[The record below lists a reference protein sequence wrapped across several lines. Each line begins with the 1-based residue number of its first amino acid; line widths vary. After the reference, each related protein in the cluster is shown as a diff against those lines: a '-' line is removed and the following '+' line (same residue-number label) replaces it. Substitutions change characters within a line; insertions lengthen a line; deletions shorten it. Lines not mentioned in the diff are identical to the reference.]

1 MIPSENIITNII
13 EYLYRSSKS
22 VVRIITRIL
31 KQGLKINHVF
41 KGDNFRQISKL
52 QRNVVS
58 LERKTFEISRLFFFG
73 NKKKDVLWASFRS
86 NLQYT
91 CAEGGKCK
99 SKIAKMHIIQ

>member
-22 VVRIITRIL
+22 VVRIITLIL
-31 KQGLKINHVF
+31 KQGLKINLVF

-58 LERKTFEISRLFFFG
+58 LERKTFKISRLFFFG
-73 NKKKDVLWASFRS
+73 KKKTFSGRVLDLIY
-86 NLQYT
+86 NIPVLKG
-91 CAEGGKCK
+91 ENVKVK
-99 SKIAKMHIIQ
+99 